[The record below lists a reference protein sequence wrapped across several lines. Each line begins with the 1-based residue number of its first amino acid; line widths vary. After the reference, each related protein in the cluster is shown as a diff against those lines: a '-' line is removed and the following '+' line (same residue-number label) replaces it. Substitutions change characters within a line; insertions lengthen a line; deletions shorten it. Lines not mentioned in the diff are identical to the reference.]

1 MDKWVI
7 DRTSATKDDAVALGL
22 KVLEKEFPGKFI
34 VRQASFCDRLL
45 CRQPLRLRDK
55 FASGNDI
62 KYYRKKENWGPY
74 NPYNIMTTDK
84 LKVKVETRKTLNEAK
99 LKNSA
104 SELYYVNILD
114 DRLVMPNKEPLD
126 AKPNKKTLCC
136 QNVCGGIRFYAI
148 DLFLYRFLFEPLVA
162 AIWLGALAVMAS
174 NFWKDNEI
182 DLDISIQEVMYKLLQ
197 SLLIFKLCFDL
208 QSGFSRNK
216 EMKQLYE
223 ALTGDVK
230 AMAMYFETLTYD
242 QQKYYKKG
250 KEIKL
255 KDDVANQYR
264 RVSMLLGAIP
274 STAMFV
280 LRGEYFWCCF
290 KKKRTIQFEKGAQ
303 IPFSKDRK
311 PRKRCVNRY
320 SNKRCYRCDFGVFN
334 CWKTVEVDED
344 WFLFGML
351 MEVDIDKI
359 SDRDW
364 FDKDGKKIKKLWK
377 ESMGI
382 RRSLYNKLK
391 FLRQSTDMDLFECEM
406 TMLLDEMTRCAENG
420 LGFGNSSVQKTF
432 YTKWQD
438 IYGSWG
444 KMSSVKTFRE
454 PAILITFKIFIFIL
468 YAITMPYM
476 YRGSHYDTVFVVL
489 DIFVLAGLWV
499 VAYYIRNPFKARLGS
514 SGVSNIARGASNQI
528 SRLMYGKTHEI
539 LETTEY
545 REDGFLKT
553 VYPVAL
559 KFEDDYEHVDSNQI
573 YPVQSTYEKI
583 KNAKDKMDYI
593 DKELST
599 GDLELSLDF
608 IQKVGR
614 IEGVNKDKLYE
625 KYLERHPENVRNAFA
640 FGACPGVRQNKSG
653 NTSALYFHM
662 RNNKFEDQLFHY
674 DGTNI
679 KKKSK
684 RTSGNWM
691 TIDYNINDCVCF
703 SRENLLKITPDL
715 REKPT
720 DLIWIKMKE
729 FLDDLGELKPD
740 NTKWST
746 FLRNYDTVER
756 LDKVRNSFTD
766 TLIF

>member
-1 MDKWVI
+1 MACTSQWVI
-7 DRTSATKDDAVALGL
+7 DRTSTSKDDAVALGL
-22 KVLEKEFPGKFI
+22 KVLEENYPDKFI
-34 VRQASFCDRLL
+34 VGERSFIDRLL
-45 CRQPLRLRDK
+45 CRQPLRLVDK
-55 FASGNDI
+55 YASGNDI
-62 KYYRKKENWGPY
+62 KYYRKKERWCDY
-74 NPYNIMTTDK
+74 YNIK
-84 LKVKVETRKTLNEAK
+84 GIKVRYITKKKEAK
-99 LKNSA
+99 LKDDMSK
-104 SELYYVNILD
+104 LYYVNIIGEN
-114 DRLVMPNKEPLD
+114 LVMLCKGPLD
-126 AKPNKKTLCC
+126 ANPNGKTPCC
-136 QNVCGGIRFYAI
+136 QNVCGGIRFYVI
-148 DLFLYRFLFEPLVA
+148 DLFLYRFIFEPLIA

-174 NFWKDNEI
+174 NYWKDNQI
-182 DLDISIQEVMYKLLQ
+182 DLDVSIQDVMYKLLQ

-242 QQKYYKKG
+242 QQKYYKTG
-250 KEIKL
+250 ESIKL
-255 KDDVANQYR
+255 KDEVANQYR
-264 RVSMLLGAIP
+264 RVSLLLGAIP

-290 KKKRTIQFEKGAQ
+290 KKKRVIQFDAEHGDVP
-303 IPFSKDRK
+303 IPFSKDRRS
-311 PRKRCVNRY
+311 RKRCINRY
-320 SNKRCYRCDFGVFN
+320 SNKRCYRCDFGVFD

-364 FDKDGKKIKKLWK
+364 YTKDGKKINKLWK
-377 ESMGI
+377 TSMGI
-382 RRSLYNKLK
+382 RRSLYNKLQ

-406 TMLLDEMTRCAENG
+406 TMLLDELTRCAENG
-420 LGFGNSSVQKTF
+420 LGFGGPSVQKTF
-432 YTKWQD
+432 YAKWQD

-476 YRGSHYDTVFVVL
+476 YRGSHYDTLFVAL

-499 VAYYIRNPFKARLGS
+499 IAYYIRNPFKARLGS
-514 SGVSNIARGASNQI
+514 SGVSNIARAASDQI
-528 SRLMYGKTHEI
+528 SRLMYNKTHEI

-559 KFEDDYEHVDSNQI
+559 KFEDAYDHVDSNKI
-573 YPVQSTYEKI
+573 YPVESIYEKI
-583 KNAKDKMDYI
+583 KNAKNKMDYI

-614 IEGVNKDKLYE
+614 IEGVDKDKLF
-625 KYLERHPENVRNAFA
+625 KMYLERHPENVRNAFT
-640 FGACPGVRQNKSG
+640 FGACPGERKNKSG
-653 NTSALYFHM
+653 NASALYFHM

-679 KKKSK
+679 KKKSG
-684 RTSGNWM
+684 RTTGNWKA
-691 TIDYNINDCVCF
+691 IDYDINDCVCF

-715 REKPT
+715 REKPN
-720 DLIWIKMKE
+720 DVIWIKMKE
-729 FLDDLGELKPD
+729 FLDDLGDIKPD
-740 NTKWST
+740 NSKWSN
-746 FLRNYDTVER
+746 FLRNYEKAGR
-756 LDKVRNSFTD
+756 REEVRNSFTD